1 MPGQV
6 SQQTKKTV
14 GVLLGGSGTNQTT
27 SKINSIP
34 PKLSTAKKVDAVDSS
49 LSGMS
54 AVDLLGS
61 IFQELKKQE
70 IERKFE
76 SELNRRFQEETN
88 TEEELRNR
96 ELLKAITGRRPAKKV
111 EESKTRAK
119 KEEPTEV
126 PKVTK
131 PAAPKAPQVKPPTQT
146 APKAPE
152 VKPPTQTAPKA
163 PQVKPPTQTAPK
175 APQVKPP
182 TVTTPKPPTTAT
194 KTPAVTAP
202 KAPPTPPKVSGA
214 PVIPAAAK
222 VAVGAVAAGGFFALA
237 SSVIAKEEGLPKNG
251 KAYWDPPG
259 QNKLVSIG
267 YGHQIKPEEYKQ
279 GFIQAGDEKIL
290 IKGEK
295 GIDTSMTPQQA
306 KKLLEID
313 LPKYVEG
320 AKKPLGN
327 SWEKL
332 TDEQKT
338 ALTSYAYNVQGS
350 TVSLVNAGLKTAID
364 RGDTQEAAKI
374 ISEKGIRTVGGKF
387 NAALDK
393 RRKKEAELF
402 ASTKIKELPPPLT
415 TVTQSSGTKINNAS
429 VENTQ
434 LHESLNNTRPQV
446 IVNQTTETNSKTNRM
461 EDKSTPQDD
470 RPVWK
475 KK

>member
-14 GVLLGGSGTNQTT
+14 GVLLGGNGTNQTT
-27 SKINSIP
+27 SKVNSIP
-34 PKLSTAKKVDAVDSS
+34 PKISTAKKIDTVDPS

-146 APKAPE
+146 APKAP
-152 VKPPTQTAPKA
+152 
-163 PQVKPPTQTAPK
+163 
-175 APQVKPP
+175 QVKPP

-194 KTPAVTAP
+194 KTPAITAP

-313 LPKYVEG
+313 LPKYVER
-320 AKKPLGN
+320 AKKPLSN

-338 ALTSYAYNVQGS
+338 ALTSYAYNVGS

-374 ISEKGIRTVGGKF
+374 ISEKGIRTANGKF

>member
-6 SQQTKKTV
+6 SQQTKKTI
-14 GVLLGGSGTNQTT
+14 GVLLGGNGTNQTT
-27 SKINSIP
+27 SKVNSIP
-34 PKLSTAKKVDAVDSS
+34 PKISTAKKIDAVDPS

-54 AVDLLGS
+54 AADLLGS

-152 VKPPTQTAPKA
+152 
-163 PQVKPPTQTAPK
+163 
-175 APQVKPP
+175 VKPP

-313 LPKYVEG
+313 LPKYVER
-320 AKKPLGN
+320 AKKPLSN

-338 ALTSYAYNVQGS
+338 ALTSYAYNVGS

-374 ISEKGIRTVGGKF
+374 ISEKGIRTANGKF

>member
-14 GVLLGGSGTNQTT
+14 GVLLGGNGTNQTT
-27 SKINSIP
+27 SKVNSIP
-34 PKLSTAKKVDAVDSS
+34 PKISTAKKIDTVDPS

-146 APKAPE
+146 APKAP
-152 VKPPTQTAPKA
+152 
-163 PQVKPPTQTAPK
+163 QVKPPTQTAPK
-175 APQVKPP
+175 APEVKPP
-182 TVTTPKPPTTAT
+182 TVTAPKPPTTAT

-313 LPKYVEG
+313 LPKYVER
-320 AKKPLGN
+320 AKNPLSN

-338 ALTSYAYNVQGS
+338 ALTSYAYNVGS

-374 ISEKGIRTVGGKF
+374 ISEKGIRTANGKF

>member
-6 SQQTKKTV
+6 SQQTKKTI
-14 GVLLGGSGTNQTT
+14 GVLLGGNGTNQTT
-27 SKINSIP
+27 SKVNSIP
-34 PKLSTAKKVDAVDSS
+34 PKISTAKKIDTVDPS

-131 PAAPKAPQVKPPTQT
+131 PATSKAPQ
-146 APKAPE
+146 

-175 APQVKPP
+175 APEVKPP

-313 LPKYVEG
+313 LPKYVER
-320 AKKPLGN
+320 AKKPLSN

-338 ALTSYAYNVQGS
+338 ALTSYAYNVGS

-374 ISEKGIRTVGGKF
+374 ISEKGIRTANGKF

>member
-14 GVLLGGSGTNQTT
+14 GVLLGGNGTNQTT
-27 SKINSIP
+27 SKVNSIP
-34 PKLSTAKKVDAVDSS
+34 PKISTAKKIDTVDPS

-96 ELLKAITGRRPAKKV
+96 ELIKAITGRRPAKKV

-146 APKAPE
+146 APKAPQ

-175 APQVKPP
+175 APEVKPP

-313 LPKYVEG
+313 LPKYVER
-320 AKKPLGN
+320 AKKPLSN

-338 ALTSYAYNVQGS
+338 ALTSYAYNVGS

-374 ISEKGIRTVGGKF
+374 ISEKGIRTANGKF

>member
-14 GVLLGGSGTNQTT
+14 GVLLGGNGTNQTT
-27 SKINSIP
+27 SKVNSIP
-34 PKLSTAKKVDAVDSS
+34 PKISTAKKIDTVDPS

-131 PAAPKAPQVKPPTQT
+131 PA
-146 APKAPE
+146 
-152 VKPPTQTAPKA
+152 
-163 PQVKPPTQTAPK
+163 APK

-313 LPKYVEG
+313 LPKYVER
-320 AKKPLGN
+320 AKKPLSN

-338 ALTSYAYNVQGS
+338 ALTSYAYNVGS

-374 ISEKGIRTVGGKF
+374 ISEKGIRTANGKF

>member
-6 SQQTKKTV
+6 SQQTKKTI
-14 GVLLGGSGTNQTT
+14 GVLLGGNGTNQTT
-27 SKINSIP
+27 SKVNSIP
-34 PKLSTAKKVDAVDSS
+34 PKISTAKKIDTVDPS

-131 PAAPKAPQVKPPTQT
+131 PATSKAPQVKPPTQT

-152 VKPPTQTAPKA
+152 
-163 PQVKPPTQTAPK
+163 
-175 APQVKPP
+175 VKPP

-313 LPKYVEG
+313 LPKYVER
-320 AKKPLGN
+320 AKKPLSN

-338 ALTSYAYNVQGS
+338 ALTSYAYNVGS

-374 ISEKGIRTVGGKF
+374 ISEKGIRTANGKF

>member
-14 GVLLGGSGTNQTT
+14 GVLLGGNGTNQTT
-27 SKINSIP
+27 SKVNSIP
-34 PKLSTAKKVDAVDSS
+34 PKISTAKKIDTVDPS

-146 APKAPE
+146 APKAP
-152 VKPPTQTAPKA
+152 
-163 PQVKPPTQTAPK
+163 QVKPPTQTAPK
-175 APQVKPP
+175 APEVKPP

-313 LPKYVEG
+313 LPKYVER
-320 AKKPLGN
+320 AKKPLSN

-338 ALTSYAYNVQGS
+338 ALTSYAYNVGS

-374 ISEKGIRTVGGKF
+374 ISEKGIRTANGKF

>member
-49 LSGMS
+49 LLGMS

-70 IERKFE
+70 IERRFE

-96 ELLKAITGRRPAKKV
+96 ELLKAITGRRPEKKV
-111 EESKTRAK
+111 EESKTRVK
-119 KEEPTEV
+119 KEEPAEV

-131 PAAPKAPQVKPPTQT
+131 PAAKKAPETKAPVQT

-152 VKPPTQTAPKA
+152 VKPPAAAAPKA
-163 PQVKPPTQTAPK
+163 
-175 APQVKPP
+175 
-182 TVTTPKPPTTAT
+182 PTTAT

-202 KAPPTPPKVSGA
+202 KPPATPPKVSGA

-279 GFIQAGDEKIL
+279 GYIQAGDEKIL

-313 LPKYVEG
+313 LPKYEER
-320 AKKPLGN
+320 AKKPLGE

-338 ALTSYAYNVQGS
+338 ALTSYAYNVGS
-350 TVSLVNAGLKTAID
+350 TVSLVNAGIKTAID

-374 ISEKGIRTVGGKF
+374 ISEKGIRTAGGKF

-402 ASTKIKELPPPLT
+402 ASTKIKQLPPPLT
-415 TVTQSSGTKINNAS
+415 TVSQSSGTKINNAS

-446 IVNQTTETNSKTNRM
+446 IVNQTTETSSKTNKM
-461 EDKSTPQDD
+461 QDKSTPQDD

>member
-70 IERKFE
+70 IERRFE

-96 ELLKAITGRRPAKKV
+96 ELIKAITGRRPEKKT

-119 KEEPTEV
+119 KEELAEV
-126 PKVTK
+126 PKITK
-131 PAAPKAPQVKPPTQT
+131 PEAKKAPGKTTPKAPTAPAPKA
-146 APKAPE
+146 
-152 VKPPTQTAPKA
+152 
-163 PQVKPPTQTAPK
+163 
-175 APQVKPP
+175 
-182 TVTTPKPPTTAT
+182 PTTAT
-194 KTPAVTAP
+194 KTPAATAP
-202 KAPPTPPKVSGA
+202 KPPTTPPKVSGA

-222 VAVGAVAAGGFFALA
+222 VAVGAVGAGGFFALA

-251 KAYWDPPG
+251 KAYWDPPN

-279 GFIQAGDEKIL
+279 GYIQAGDEKVL

-313 LPKYVEG
+313 LPKYEER
-320 AKKPLGN
+320 AKKPLGE

-338 ALTSYAYNVQGS
+338 ALTSYAYNTGS
-350 TVSLVNAGLKTAID
+350 TVSLVNAGIKTAID
-364 RGDTQEAAKI
+364 KGDTQEAARI
-374 ISEKGIRTVGGKF
+374 ISEKGIRTASGKF

-402 ASTKIKELPPPLT
+402 ASTKIKQLPPPLT
-415 TVTQSSGTKINNAS
+415 TVSQSSGTKINNAS

-446 IVNQTTETNSKTNRM
+446 IVNQTTETNSKTNNM
-461 EDKSTPQDD
+461 QDKSTPQDD

>member
-14 GVLLGGSGTNQTT
+14 GVLLGGNGTNQTT
-27 SKINSIP
+27 SKVNSIP
-34 PKLSTAKKVDAVDSS
+34 PKISTAKKIDTVDPS

-152 VKPPTQTAPKA
+152 VKPPT
-163 PQVKPPTQTAPK
+163 
-175 APQVKPP
+175 
-182 TVTTPKPPTTAT
+182 VTTPKPPTTAT

-202 KAPPTPPKVSGA
+202 KAPSTPPKVSGA

-313 LPKYVEG
+313 LPKYVER
-320 AKKPLGN
+320 AKKPLSN

-338 ALTSYAYNVQGS
+338 ALTSYAYNVGS

-374 ISEKGIRTVGGKF
+374 ISEKGIRTANGKF

>member
-6 SQQTKKTV
+6 SQQTKKTI
-14 GVLLGGSGTNQTT
+14 GVLLGGNGTNQTT
-27 SKINSIP
+27 SKVNSIP
-34 PKLSTAKKVDAVDSS
+34 SKISTAKKIDTVDPS

-131 PAAPKAPQVKPPTQT
+131 PATS
-146 APKAPE
+146 
-152 VKPPTQTAPKA
+152 KA

-182 TVTTPKPPTTAT
+182 TVTAPKPPTTAT
-194 KTPAVTAP
+194 KTPAITAP

-313 LPKYVEG
+313 LPKYVER
-320 AKKPLGN
+320 AKKPLSN

-338 ALTSYAYNVQGS
+338 ALTSYAYNVGS

-374 ISEKGIRTVGGKF
+374 ISEKGIRTANGKF

>member
-14 GVLLGGSGTNQTT
+14 GVLLGGNGTNQTT
-27 SKINSIP
+27 SKVNSIP
-34 PKLSTAKKVDAVDSS
+34 PKISTAKKIDTVDPS

-175 APQVKPP
+175 APEVKPP

-313 LPKYVEG
+313 LPKYVER
-320 AKKPLGN
+320 AKKPLSN

-338 ALTSYAYNVQGS
+338 ALTSYAYNVGS

-374 ISEKGIRTVGGKF
+374 ISEKGIRTANGKF

>member
-14 GVLLGGSGTNQTT
+14 GVLLGGNGTNQTT
-27 SKINSIP
+27 SKVNSIP
-34 PKLSTAKKVDAVDSS
+34 PKISTAKKIDTVDPS

-131 PAAPKAPQVKPPTQT
+131 PVTSKAPQVKPPTQT

-152 VKPPTQTAPKA
+152 
-163 PQVKPPTQTAPK
+163 
-175 APQVKPP
+175 VKPP

-313 LPKYVEG
+313 LPKYEER
-320 AKKPLGN
+320 AKKPLSN

-338 ALTSYAYNVQGS
+338 ALTSYAYNVGS

-374 ISEKGIRTVGGKF
+374 ISEKGIRTANGKF

>member
-70 IERKFE
+70 VERRFE

-88 TEEELRNR
+88 TEEELRNK
-96 ELLKAITGRRPAKKV
+96 ELLKAITGRRPEKKV
-111 EESKTRAK
+111 EESKTRVK
-119 KEEPTEV
+119 KEEPAEV

-131 PAAPKAPQVKPPTQT
+131 PAAKKAPETKAPAQT
-146 APKAPE
+146 TPKAPE
-152 VKPPTQTAPKA
+152 VKPPTVAAPKA
-163 PQVKPPTQTAPK
+163 PAPK
-175 APQVKPP
+175 A
-182 TVTTPKPPTTAT
+182 PTTAT

-202 KAPPTPPKVSGA
+202 KPPTTPPKVSGA
-214 PVIPAAAK
+214 PVIPAATK

-279 GFIQAGDEKIL
+279 GYIQAGDEKIL

-313 LPKYVEG
+313 LPKYEER
-320 AKKPLGN
+320 AKKPLGE

-338 ALTSYAYNVQGS
+338 ALTSYAYNVGS
-350 TVSLVNAGLKTAID
+350 TVSLVNAGIKTAID

-374 ISEKGIRTVGGKF
+374 ISEKGIRTAGGKF

-402 ASTKIKELPPPLT
+402 ASTRIKQLPPPLT
-415 TVTQSSGTKINNAS
+415 TVSQSSGTKIDNAS

-446 IVNQTTETNSKTNRM
+446 IVNQTTESNSKTNKM
-461 EDKSTPQDD
+461 QDKSTPQDD

>member
-6 SQQTKKTV
+6 SQQTKKTI
-14 GVLLGGSGTNQTT
+14 GVLLGGNGTNQTT
-27 SKINSIP
+27 SKVNSIP
-34 PKLSTAKKVDAVDSS
+34 PKISTAKKIDTVDPS

-152 VKPPTQTAPKA
+152 
-163 PQVKPPTQTAPK
+163 
-175 APQVKPP
+175 VKPP

-313 LPKYVEG
+313 LPKYVER
-320 AKKPLGN
+320 AKKPLSN

-338 ALTSYAYNVQGS
+338 ALTSYAYNVGS

-374 ISEKGIRTVGGKF
+374 ISEKGIRTANGKF

>member
-49 LSGMS
+49 LLGMS

-70 IERKFE
+70 IERRFE

-96 ELLKAITGRRPAKKV
+96 ELLKAITGRRPEKKT

-119 KEEPTEV
+119 KEELAEV
-126 PKVTK
+126 PKITK
-131 PAAPKAPQVKPPTQT
+131 PEAKKAPGKTTPKAPTAPAPKA
-146 APKAPE
+146 
-152 VKPPTQTAPKA
+152 
-163 PQVKPPTQTAPK
+163 
-175 APQVKPP
+175 
-182 TVTTPKPPTTAT
+182 PTTAT
-194 KTPAVTAP
+194 KTPAATAP
-202 KAPPTPPKVSGA
+202 KPPTTPPKVSGA
-214 PVIPAAAK
+214 PVIPEAAK

-237 SSVIAKEEGLPKNG
+237 SSVIVKEEGFPKNG
-251 KAYWDPPG
+251 KAYWDPP
-259 QNKLVSIG
+259 NHKDKLVSIG

-279 GFIQAGDEKIL
+279 GYIQAGDEKVL
-290 IKGEK
+290 IKGER

-313 LPKYVEG
+313 LPKYAEE
-320 AKKPLGN
+320 AKKPLGE

-338 ALTSYAYNVQGS
+338 ALTSYAYNVGS
-350 TVSLVNAGLKTAID
+350 TVSLVKAGIKTAID
-364 RGDTQEAAKI
+364 KGDTQEAARI
-374 ISEKGIRTVGGKF
+374 ISEKGIRTASGKF

-402 ASTKIKELPPPLT
+402 ASTKIKQLPPPLT
-415 TVTQSSGTKINNAS
+415 TVSQSSGTKINNAS

-446 IVNQTTETNSKTNRM
+446 IVNQTTESNSKTNKVQ
-461 EDKSTPQDD
+461 DKSTPQDD

>member
-14 GVLLGGSGTNQTT
+14 GVLLGGNGTNQTT
-27 SKINSIP
+27 SKVNSIP
-34 PKLSTAKKVDAVDSS
+34 PKISTAKKIDTVDPS

-152 VKPPTQTAPKA
+152 
-163 PQVKPPTQTAPK
+163 
-175 APQVKPP
+175 VKPP

-313 LPKYVEG
+313 LPKYVER
-320 AKKPLGN
+320 AKKPLSN

-338 ALTSYAYNVQGS
+338 ALTSYAYNVGS

-374 ISEKGIRTVGGKF
+374 ISEKGIRTANGKF

>member
-70 IERKFE
+70 IERRFE

-96 ELLKAITGRRPAKKV
+96 ELIKAITGRRPEKKT

-119 KEEPTEV
+119 KEELAEV
-126 PKVTK
+126 PKITK
-131 PAAPKAPQVKPPTQT
+131 PEAKKAPGKTTPKAPTAPAPKA
-146 APKAPE
+146 
-152 VKPPTQTAPKA
+152 
-163 PQVKPPTQTAPK
+163 
-175 APQVKPP
+175 
-182 TVTTPKPPTTAT
+182 PTTAT
-194 KTPAVTAP
+194 KTPAATAP
-202 KAPPTPPKVSGA
+202 KPPTTPPKVSGA
-214 PVIPAAAK
+214 PVIPEAAK
-222 VAVGAVAAGGFFALA
+222 VAVGAVGAGGFFALA

-251 KAYWDPPG
+251 KAYWDPPN

-279 GFIQAGDEKIL
+279 GYIQAGDEKVL

-313 LPKYVEG
+313 LPKYEER
-320 AKKPLGN
+320 AKKPLGE

-338 ALTSYAYNVQGS
+338 ALTSYAYNTGS
-350 TVSLVNAGLKTAID
+350 TVSLVNAGIKTAID
-364 RGDTQEAAKI
+364 KGDTQEAARI
-374 ISEKGIRTVGGKF
+374 ISEKGIRTASGKF

-402 ASTKIKELPPPLT
+402 ASTKIKQLPPPLT
-415 TVTQSSGTKINNAS
+415 TVSQSSGTKINNAS

-446 IVNQTTETNSKTNRM
+446 IVNQTTETNSKTNNM
-461 EDKSTPQDD
+461 QDKSTPQDD